1 MYIHRSRNFT
11 FRRSPMFKKILIL
24 FLVFG
29 GFSCAKDK
37 DDPLIMPPNF
47 AEMPDPNNP
56 EKPTTEQS
64 EESVARLKELL
75 LQSNE

>member
-1 MYIHRSRNFT
+1 MYY
-11 FRRSPMFKKILIL
+11 LIL

-56 EKPTTEQS
+56 EKPTAEQS

-75 LQSNE
+75 LQSDE